1 MDIMTLKV
9 KLMQE
14 MYKEV
19 DSMRYEYVHKDLP
32 VQEEVPFNI
41 EYHIGRYH
49 VYRELLEDID
59 KDICDRIDSECMP
72 FIDTMHDF
80 IDDFTKAIKVN

>member
-1 MDIMTLKV
+1 MTFKSKLIQGMYDEV
-9 KLMQE
+9 KE
-14 MYKEV
+14 MK
-19 DSMRYEYVHKDLP
+19 YEYAHKDLP
-32 VQEEVPFNI
+32 IQEEAPFNI

-72 FIDTMHDF
+72 IIDTMHDF
-80 IDDFTKAIKVN
+80 IDDFTKAIKG

>member
-1 MDIMTLKV
+1 MTLRSRLIQGMYDEV
-9 KLMQE
+9 KE
-14 MYKEV
+14 MK
-19 DSMRYEYVHKDLP
+19 YEYANKDLP
-32 VQEEVPFNI
+32 IQEDVPFNI
-41 EYHIGRYH
+41 EYRIGRYH

-80 IDDFTKAIKVN
+80 IEDFSKQ